1 MIIKALKM
9 KNIRSYKDATIEF
22 PLGTTLF
29 EGDIGSGKSTI
40 LMAIEFALFG
50 LGSEKG
56 ASLLRAGENEGS
68 VGLIF
73 DVDGKE
79 YTILRTLV
87 RKGKSVQQADGWIK
101 VDERVRHLSPTE
113 LKEEVLQILNFNE
126 PPDPKAQSVI
136 YRYAVFTPQEEMK
149 TILFMKPDLRLQTL
163 RKAFR
168 IEDYKITRDNASN
181 LKFTIDKKATEFR
194 AQTFDLEEKKEEL
207 SKKRKEIEDDEKQLI
222 LLLDQ
227 EKLLKEKLDK
237 LNEQLKKLS
246 DAKDKLSKV
255 QGEIPL
261 LEKQIEEK
269 NKNIEELNKE
279 FTKAKKKLDE
289 LQLKIDELAKIKKP
303 TDKTEDELE
312 KELKELRQDYKKL
325 NKIANTIES
334 KIQDYESIQQNKVC
348 PTCDRE
354 ANPKEFE
361 EKVKSK
367 IHEKEIATKA
377 VNECEKKI
385 EAIEKLINELRTYN
399 DAQNK
404 LKSYEE
410 QVKGFK
416 EMINDCQNK
425 IAVINENIQNIN
437 KRIEVARRELE
448 QFEEISKKIDSL
460 DKEMKEANDTFIK
473 IKASIS
479 SIQTRI
485 DETKKAAERLEQE
498 IDRKQDLLKKAE
510 LLGEYKIWLED
521 YFILALEN
529 IERHV
534 MVSIQQEFN
543 QNFLKW
549 FGLLVEDSSKEAR
562 IDEDFTPIV
571 EQDGYE
577 QDISYLSGGEK
588 TSIALAYR
596 LALNSVVQKVS
607 MSMKSN
613 LLILDEPTDGFS
625 KEQLSKI
632 RDILD
637 ELGCPQ
643 VVIVSHEKELESFA
657 DQVFKVTKINGLS
670 SVGD

>member
-1 MIIKALKM
+1 MIIKTLKM

-22 PLGTTLF
+22 PLGTMLF

-56 ASLLRAGENEGS
+56 ASLLRTGENEGS

-87 RKGKSVQQADGWIK
+87 RKGKSVQQKEGWIK
-101 VDERVRHLSPTE
+101 VDDKVRHLSPTE

-149 TILFMKPDLRLQTL
+149 TILTMNSDLRLQTL

-168 IEDYKITRDNASN
+168 IEDYKIARDNALN
-181 LKFTIDKKATEFR
+181 LASTIDKKSIEFK
-194 AQTFDLEEKKEEL
+194 AQASDLGDKRSLL
-207 SKKRKEIEDDEKQLI
+207 SKKLKEIEDYEKQLKP
-222 LLLDQ
+222 LLDQ
-227 EKLLKEKLDK
+227 ERLLTGKLDG

-246 DAKDKLSKV
+246 DVKDKLSSV

-269 NKNIEELNKE
+269 DKSIEELNKK
-279 FTKAKKKLDE
+279 FDIAKKKLDE
-289 LQLKIDELAKIKKP
+289 LKPKLDELAKIKKP
-303 TDKTEDELE
+303 TDKTENELE
-312 KELKELRQDYKKL
+312 EELEEFKQEHKRLI
-325 NKIANTIES
+325 KIANTIES
-334 KIQDYESIQQNKVC
+334 KIQDYSSIQQSKIC

-361 EKVKSK
+361 EKIKSK
-367 IHEKEIATKA
+367 IHEKEIADKA
-377 VNECEKKI
+377 VNECEKRIKNL
-385 EAIEKLINELRTYN
+385 EELIDELKKYN
-399 DAQNK
+399 AAQNN
-404 LKSYEE
+404 LNAYEE
-410 QVKGFK
+410 QADGFK
-416 EMINDCQNK
+416 ETMKDCKNK
-425 IAVINENIQNIN
+425 IASINEEI
-437 KRIEVARRELE
+437 KRINARLEEARKELE
-448 QFEEISKKIDSL
+448 QFLEVSKEIVLLDEEIKKTN
-460 DKEMKEANDTFIK
+460 EALTEIK
-473 IKASIS
+473 KSVS
-479 SIQTRI
+479 SIRSRI
-485 DETKKAAERLEQE
+485 DETKKAAEELKQE
-498 IDRKQDLLKKAE
+498 IDKKQDLLKKAE
-510 LLGEYKIWLED
+510 LLDEYLVWLKD
-521 YFILALEN
+521 FFIATLEN
-529 IERHV
+529 IERHA
-534 MVSIQQEFN
+534 MITIQQEFN
-543 QNFLKW
+543 QHFQKW
-549 FGLLVEDSSKEAR
+549 FSLLVEDSSKEAR

-588 TSIALAYR
+588 TSVALAYR
-596 LALNSVVQKVS
+596 LALNSLVQKVS
-607 MSMKSN
+607 IGIKSN

-625 KEQLSKI
+625 KEQLSKV

-637 ELGCPQ
+637 ELACPQ

-657 DQVFKVTKINGLS
+657 DRVFKVTKLNGVS
-670 SVGD
+670 SIGD